1 MILHGS
7 VDRWGQLSC
16 FAWLLSSDHRWQQGL
31 ESWQLGWNTC
41 GWSSFT
47 HSVWPFYM
55 PTWSFFPAWK
65 SSIVSFT
72 WQLDRAFQE
81 MWEDVASFTSHSLRN
96 PQMSLFCYVTLINQ
110 VVEAHSEYKGW
121 KFTLCLRVSCSM
133 PTQGGKVLW
142 HCLWKV
148 ITHISSVFLLISHPS
163 IHPSTKEIVKAY
175 YWFINWLMTTYL
187 EMQIHLSKRPYVF
200 FRVKAWCL
208 RPN

>member
-96 PQMSLFCYVTLINQ
+96 PQMSLFCYVTLMNQ
-110 VVEAHSEYKGW
+110 VMEAHSEYKGW
-121 KFTLCLRVSCSM
+121 NLYSAYMSVAACLH
-133 PTQGGKVLW
+133 GGEGFMALS
-142 HCLWKV
+142 LES
-148 ITHISSVFLLISHPS
+148 ITHTCSVFLLTSHPS
-163 IHPSTKEIVKAY
+163 IHPIIK
-175 YWFINWLMTTYL
+175 
-187 EMQIHLSKRPYVF
+187 
-200 FRVKAWCL
+200 
-208 RPN
+208 